1 MPLWIHSSHVT
12 NVSLLCFSVAEIRV
26 KINSKEDDMPL
37 KRLSDA
43 TRPDGTVPIGAMCK
57 RVQLED
63 LGQEVW
69 AKVSVFGRKAQVTIS
84 YMAGVKANTPIIY
97 EDHRFRI
104 ERVLELGLREQIR
117 LECSVA

>member
-1 MPLWIHSSHVT
+1 
-12 NVSLLCFSVAEIRV
+12 
-26 KINSKEDDMPL
+26 MPL

-63 LGQEVW
+63 LGQEVS
-69 AKVSVFGRKAQVTIS
+69 AKVSVSGRKARVTIS
-84 YMAGVKANTPIIY
+84 YMLGVKANTPITY

-104 ERVLELGLREQIR
+104 ERVRELGLQIQLQ
-117 LECSVA
+117 LECSVV